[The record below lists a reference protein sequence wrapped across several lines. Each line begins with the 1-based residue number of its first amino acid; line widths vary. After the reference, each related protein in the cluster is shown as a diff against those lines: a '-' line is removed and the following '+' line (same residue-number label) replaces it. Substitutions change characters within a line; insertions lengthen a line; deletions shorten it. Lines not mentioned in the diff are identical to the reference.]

1 MDIGEVDLIICF
13 DSGFSPIRMIQR
25 MGRTGRKRDGRII
38 VMLTEGKET
47 ADYEKSVNKYSKL
60 IKELKEF
67 NLNLYSSNPRM
78 LKQ

>member
-1 MDIGEVDLIICF
+1 
-13 DSGFSPIRMIQR
+13 

-78 LKQ
+78 LPH